1 MKLFAQQKTKE
12 FTVYEISNYDRFHQ
26 QVTDFKQ
33 FLIFTHFIFKTVNI
47 YTLIDSK
54 FFKEPFCTYS
64 ESLTAL
70 LMDTNPPNVF
80 IMLVTLAV
88 KRSTS
93 CIQII
98 ACDMT
103 SRIQP
108 LAYI

>member
-1 MKLFAQQKTKE
+1 MKLFAQQKTNE

-54 FFKEPFCTYS
+54 FLKEPFCTYS

-103 SRIQP
+103 SRIQT